1 MLKTFPFLAF
11 ILIATP
17 VYAQNVVCDPL
28 CHQGTTTTTPTTT
41 TGGGTAAQGAPPRR
55 EPSKPRVS
63 AHASEPSGKPAEAP
77 LWHPD

>member
-41 TGGGTAAQGAPPRR
+41 TGGGTAAQGAPPRQRVPEGAEQAESTGACERTVR
-55 EPSKPRVS
+55 EAR
-63 AHASEPSGKPAEAP
+63 
-77 LWHPD
+77 